1 MHKPMIMLFAALL
14 MSLNLQFTS
23 AQTKPNTQAKPKPE
37 PAKVIKT
44 KSGLQYVDLVIGKGE
59 TAVKGDLLKMHYAGK
74 LASGKEFDNS
84 RNYRE
89 PFIFT
94 LGAGE
99 VIAGWDEGVVGMKV
113 GGKRKLIIPPHL
125 AYGDQGVEGVIPPK
139 ATLTFEVELLSV
151 VHRTPGDGKET
162 ITESGLRYVDIM
174 IGSGEQPKT
183 GNTVVVH
190 YTGTLENGKKFDS
203 SLDRGQPFEFVLGR
217 GQVIKGWDEGLATM
231 RVGSKRKLIIP
242 PDLGYGERGAG
253 GAIPP
258 NSTLIFEVELL
269 DIKK

>member
-1 MHKPMIMLFAALL
+1 MNRSISLLTVLL
-14 MSLNLQFTS
+14 MSLSIQYAD
-23 AQTKPNTQAKPKPE
+23 AQSKPNSQAKVKPAPE
-37 PAKVIKT
+37 RLIKT
-44 KSGLQYVDLVIGKGE
+44 SSGLQYVDLVVGKGE

-74 LASGKEFDNS
+74 LANGKEFDNS

-99 VIAGWDEGVVGMKV
+99 VIAGWDEGVTGMKV
-113 GGKRKLIIPPHL
+113 GGKRKLIIPPNL
-125 AYGDQGVEGVIPPK
+125 AYGDAGVEGLIPPK

-151 VHRTPGDGKET
+151 AHRTPGDGKEVV
-162 ITESGLRYVDIM
+162 TESGLRYVEIL
-174 IGSGEQPKT
+174 IGSGEQPKA

-190 YTGTLENGKKFDS
+190 YTGTLVDGKKFDS

-217 GQVIKGWDEGLATM
+217 GQVIKGWDEGLASM